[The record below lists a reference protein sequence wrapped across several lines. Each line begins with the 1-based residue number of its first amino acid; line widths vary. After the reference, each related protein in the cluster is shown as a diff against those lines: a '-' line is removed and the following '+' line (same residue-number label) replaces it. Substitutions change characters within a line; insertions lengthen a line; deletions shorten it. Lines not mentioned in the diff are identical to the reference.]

1 MKQNKAEKVG
11 SPYLM
16 AGTLKTGLVAKAIKA
31 GKTVDEKTLQHFYE
45 TEKVSA
51 IETVGLSDAKTPHS
65 SRTP

>member
-1 MKQNKAEKVG
+1 
-11 SPYLM
+11 M